1 MAVTIQ
7 IYIYYFLLYLYP
19 LIYTSFIIHF
29 HTVGC
34 HSASGPYYR
43 IVTDTETHSISY
55 TELQAMSYDA
65 SVFCGDQAPFSFC
78 SALFHRFRV
87 QNQKEQNAI

>member
-19 LIYTSFIIHF
+19 LIYTSFIIHV

-43 IVTDTETHSISY
+43 IVTDTVNTFDIVY
-55 TELQAMSYDA
+55 RITGNEL
-65 SVFCGDQAPFSFC
+65 
-78 SALFHRFRV
+78 
-87 QNQKEQNAI
+87 